1 MVGALVSLLGV
12 REEVASDVEHFGTA
26 DGRIFSLLLKI
37 RTFNYQ
43 NRDFGSVSMESCF
56 WVKCHVKLPSKSN
69 NFTILFIICLRIM
82 YWINISFMKL
92 KTQFR
97 SDQFYLNTRR
107 SQKRVGY
114 VFSTFFVATA

>member
-43 NRDFGSVSMESCF
+43 NRDFGS
-56 WVKCHVKLPSKSN
+56 
-69 NFTILFIICLRIM
+69 
-82 YWINISFMKL
+82 INISFMKL

-97 SDQFYLNTRR
+97 
-107 SQKRVGY
+107 
-114 VFSTFFVATA
+114 